1 MATRSR
7 IANQEDTV
15 NIKSVLEKYPTA
27 ISVEHK
33 TQFDVGFR
41 PKGVS
46 FFIIQEGKDAKY
58 ALGFGSTESDAWMMA
73 TNWLENNTPAFDG
86 YVGYPI
92 EDAKLEME

>member
-7 IANQEDTV
+7 ITNQDTV

-73 TNWLENNTPAFDG
+73 TNWLENDTPAFDD

>member
-1 MATRSR
+1 MTTRSE
-7 IANQEDTV
+7 ITNQDTV
-15 NIKSVLEKYPTA
+15 NIKTVLEKYPTA

-46 FFIIQEGKDAKY
+46 FFIIQEGKYAKY

-73 TNWLENNTPAFDG
+73 TNWLENDDDDDD

>member
-1 MATRSR
+1 MTTRSR
-7 IANQEDTV
+7 ITKQDTV
-15 NIKSVLEKYPTA
+15 NIKTVLAKYPTA
-27 ISVEHK
+27 IAVEYK

-73 TNWLENNTPAFDG
+73 TNWLENDTPAFDD
-86 YVGYPI
+86 YAGYPI